1 MGLKVTVKKA
11 VKGFMLDVSWQIGNE
26 LAVLF
31 GFSGSGK
38 SLTLQLIAGL
48 IKPDSGFIGANVSTY
63 FDSANDIDA
72 APQQRSIGYVFQDLA
87 LFPHM
92 TVRQNILFG
101 AKGVPRQ
108 ETAERYHEMV
118 DAFYLNGI
126 ENKRPSEISGG
137 QKQRVA
143 FARALI
149 RRPNVLLLDE
159 PFSALDTPLRIEMR
173 AFLKDLRKQFHM
185 PIVLVTHDAGE
196 AASLADSIIVYSEGS
211 VIQKGSAGE
220 VLDNPIDERVRRLL
234 VGQPT
239 SDPLPVNHSG
249 QARRKSSAPGE
260 NRP

>member
-1 MGLKVTVKKA
+1 MGLSVCVNKQL
-11 VKGFMLDVSWQIGNE
+11 KGFSLDVSWAIGDE

-48 IKPDSGFIGANVSTY
+48 MKPDSGVITANGTTY
-63 FDSANDIDA
+63 FDSGHHINA
-72 APQQRSIGYVFQDLA
+72 APQQRSLGYVFQDLA

-101 AKGVPRQ
+101 AKGVAEDERN
-108 ETAERYHEMV
+108 ERYRDLIET
-118 DAFYLNGI
+118 FYVATL

-143 FARALI
+143 FARALM
-149 RRPNVLLLDE
+149 RRPDVLLLDE

-173 AFLKDLRKQFHM
+173 AFLKDLRKTFHV

-211 VIQKGSAGE
+211 VIQSGSISD
-220 VLDNPIDERVRRLL
+220 VFSNPADERVKRLL
-234 VGQPT
+234 
-239 SDPLPVNHSG
+239 SG
-249 QARRKSSAPGE
+249 QEDALRTFCK
-260 NRP
+260 

>member
-1 MGLKVTVKKA
+1 MGLSVCVNKKLT
-11 VKGFMLDVSWQIGNE
+11 GFSLDVSWAIGDE

-48 IKPDSGFIGANVSTY
+48 MKPDGGVITANGKTY
-63 FDSANDIDA
+63 FDAARHVNA
-72 APQQRSIGYVFQDLA
+72 APQQRSLGYVFQDLA

-101 AKGVPRQ
+101 AKGVPEDERN
-108 ETAERYHEMV
+108 ERYRELTET
-118 DAFYLNGI
+118 FYVAAL

-143 FARALI
+143 FARALM
-149 RRPNVLLLDE
+149 RRPDVLLLDE

-173 AFLKDLRKQFHM
+173 AFLKDLRKTFQV
-185 PIVLVTHDAGE
+185 PVVLVTHDAGE

-211 VIQKGSAGE
+211 VIQSGSTAD
-220 VLDNPIDERVRRLL
+220 VFSNPADERVKRLL
-234 VGQPT
+234 LGQEDALRT
-239 SDPLPVNHSG
+239 FDK
-249 QARRKSSAPGE
+249 RR
-260 NRP
+260 

>member
-1 MGLKVTVKKA
+1 MGLSVCVNKQL
-11 VKGFMLDVSWQIGNE
+11 KGFTLNVSWAIGDE

-48 IKPDSGFIGANVSTY
+48 MKPDSGVIKANGTIY
-63 FDSANDIDA
+63 FDGERHVNAT
-72 APQQRSIGYVFQDLA
+72 PQQRSLGYVFQDLA

-101 AKGVPRQ
+101 AKGVPENERS
-108 ETAERYHEMV
+108 ERYRELTETFYV
-118 DAFYLNGI
+118 AAF

-143 FARALI
+143 FARALM
-149 RRPNVLLLDE
+149 RRPDVLLLDE

-173 AFLKDLRKQFHM
+173 AFLKDLRKTFQV
-185 PIVLVTHDAGE
+185 PVVLVTHDAGE

-211 VIQKGSAGE
+211 VIQSGLTTE
-220 VLDNPIDERVRRLL
+220 VFNNPVDERVKRLL
-234 VGQPT
+234 AGQEDT
-239 SDPLPVNHSG
+239 L
-249 QARRKSSAPGE
+249 
-260 NRP
+260 RPFCKRH

>member
-1 MGLKVTVKKA
+1 MGLSVCVNKHL
-11 VKGFMLDVSWQIGNE
+11 KGFSLDVSWAIGDE

-48 IKPDSGFIGANVSTY
+48 LKPDSGVITANEKTY
-63 FDSANDIDA
+63 FDAERHINA
-72 APQQRSIGYVFQDLA
+72 APQQRSLGYVFQDLA

-101 AKGVPRQ
+101 AKGVPEDERN
-108 ETAERYHEMV
+108 ERYRKLTET
-118 DAFYLNGI
+118 FYVAAL

-143 FARALI
+143 FARALM
-149 RRPNVLLLDE
+149 RRPDVLLLDE

-173 AFLKDLRKQFHM
+173 AFLKDLRKTFQV
-185 PIVLVTHDAGE
+185 PVVLVTHDAGE

-211 VIQKGSAGE
+211 IIQSGSVSDVFG
-220 VLDNPIDERVRRLL
+220 NPADERVKRLL
-234 VGQPT
+234 
-239 SDPLPVNHSG
+239 SG
-249 QARRKSSAPGE
+249 QEDALRTFYKQH
-260 NRP
+260 